1 MKKPFLLGT
10 ATLVAALIAGLLAG
24 CGGDNPETLIASGK
38 EFLAKKDNKAA
49 VIQFKNALQ
58 QNPNLGEARFL
69 LGKALL
75 EGEDTR
81 GAEVELRKALDL
93 NYAPELTVPVL
104 VNAMLSQGQGKKV
117 MY

>member
-1 MKKPFLLGT
+1 MKKPFVLRT
-10 ATLVAALIAGLLAG
+10 ATLTAALIAGLLAG
-24 CGGDNPETLIASGK
+24 CGGDNPETLIAFGK

-58 QNPNLGEARFL
+58 QTPNLGEARFL

-81 GAEVELRKALDL
+81 GAEVELRKARQMAEVIARAQLQFIVQKDRRK
-93 NYAPELTVPVL
+93 AR
-104 VNAMLSQGQGKKV
+104 QRK
-117 MY
+117 